1 MSNFSTWLLMAP
13 VTEAEL
19 AAIADAPARLE
30 APVGYREEMP
40 PEVREQMVDEHIIRS
55 DVERHASPGF
65 SSAAVPPSPSEAT
78 HQRARSWSAQGLR
91 VAAERASKQVS
102 RFLAVHHSCWVLR
115 SFFEAGL
122 WTCFLSCCKGFDEIC
137 RKFKWGSCLVCGRAR
152 HPRDLRSGRWQGHLR
167 LVCNRFGKHDSK
179 GGRPCWRHDA
189 FDPQKYPLPADVK
202 AAPHA
207 FISVDLSV
215 VGRKLVRKNLNMFA
229 ERHWRYS
236 DLFYSLQRN
245 RQHSNV

>member
-1 MSNFSTWLLMAP
+1 MQEVQVGLVSCLRTRAAP
-13 VTEAEL
+13 
-19 AAIADAPARLE
+19 
-30 APVGYREEMP
+30 
-40 PEVREQMVDEHIIRS
+40 
-55 DVERHASPGF
+55 
-65 SSAAVPPSPSEAT
+65 
-78 HQRARSWSAQGLR
+78 
-91 VAAERASKQVS
+91 
-102 RFLAVHHSCWVLR
+102 
-115 SFFEAGL
+115 
-122 WTCFLSCCKGFDEIC
+122 TCFAQ
-137 RKFKWGSCLVCGRAR
+137 RTVAR
-152 HPRDLRSGRWQGHLR
+152 HLR

-189 FDPQKYPLPADVK
+189 FDPQKYPLHALPADVK

>member
-1 MSNFSTWLLMAP
+1 MSTSFAVMWSGMLVQASLLP
-13 VTEAEL
+13 QCHLLLQRQPTSGRV
-19 AAIADAPARLE
+19 
-30 APVGYREEMP
+30 
-40 PEVREQMVDEHIIRS
+40 
-55 DVERHASPGF
+55 PGQ
-65 SSAAVPPSPSEAT
+65 P
-78 HQRARSWSAQGLR
+78 R
-91 VAAERASKQVS
+91 VSVLLQNVQASKFPGSWLSIILVG
-102 RFLAVHHSCWVLR
+102 FCVV
-115 SFFEAGL
+115 FFEAGL

-152 HPRDLRSGRWQGHLR
+152 HPRVLRSGRWQGHLR

-189 FDPQKYPLPADVK
+189 FDPQKCPLHALPADVK